1 MKREQRKYLIGAVG
15 SLTAFLL
22 WTAVVCTVDVQPIGP
37 KGSEVGLATV
47 NGYFHDLT
55 GVHLALYTLTDWLS
69 LIPFGVMVGFALL
82 GVTQW
87 IGRKSLRAVDG
98 TIFVLGGFYV
108 AVMAVYLLFE
118 CVVINYRPVLLEG
131 ILEAS
136 YPSSTTMLVMCV
148 MPTAVMQLRERIKN
162 RTFRWWIC
170 TAMTVFAV
178 CMVVGR
184 LLSGV
189 HWLSDIIGG
198 GLVSAGLVLMYCG
211 MTKR

>member
-69 LIPFGVMVGFALL
+69 LIPFGFMVGFALL
-82 GVTQW
+82 GLTQW
-87 IGRKSLRAVDG
+87 IGRKSLRSVDG

-148 MPTAVMQLRERIKN
+148 MPTAVMQLRERIQN
-162 RTFRWWIC
+162 RTLRRWIC
-170 TAMTVFAV
+170 AAMTVFAV